1 MIFYNRD
8 SIFEGKPLPKVAQ
21 LSTIQDFYVDTLHGE
36 PALMFIGN
44 NYNNVTELGNTNFNS
59 GGAFLS
65 YKNNNFET
73 FKYLPIPAHINGRKI
88 ISLGGD
94 LYMAISNN
102 DQSYLFYKPRANN

>member
-1 MIFYNRD
+1 
-8 SIFEGKPLPKVAQ
+8 
-21 LSTIQDFYVDTLHGE
+21 
-36 PALMFIGN
+36 MFIGN

-65 YKNNNFET
+65 YKNDNFGA

-88 ISLGGD
+88 ISLGGN
-94 LYMAISNN
+94 LYMAVSNN